1 MRRFIITGAPGAGK
15 TAIIRQ
21 LELDGFSVV
30 EEAATDVIAAALAQ
44 GTEPWTHPSFID
56 AIAHLQRDRQIRAS
70 SQPDEVQFHDRC
82 AVCTAALAVYL
93 GYPFSPFLA
102 GELERVKKEAI
113 FQPRV
118 LFIRNLGFI
127 TPTEA
132 RRISL
137 EDALR
142 FEKIHEETYRDFG
155 FELVS
160 VEPGSLRERVN
171 MIKAAIRRSGSPP
184 ESSCNTPA

>member
-30 EEAATDVIAAALAQ
+30 EEAANDVIAAAHGQ
-44 GTEPWTHPSFID
+44 GKIDPWRDPSFID
-56 AIAHLQRDRQIRAS
+56 AIAHLQRDRQIRTS
-70 SQPDEVQFHDRC
+70 YQPVEVQFHDRC
-82 AVCTAALAVYL
+82 VVCTAALAVHL

-102 GELERVKKEAI
+102 SELERIRKEAI
-113 FQPRV
+113 FQDKV
-118 LFIRNLGFI
+118 FFIRSLGFI

-132 RRISL
+132 RRITL

-142 FEKIHEETYRDFG
+142 FERIHEETYRSFG
-155 FELVS
+155 FDLVS
-160 VEPGSLRERVN
+160 IEPTNVVERVRR
-171 MIKAAIRRSGSPP
+171 IKESIR
-184 ESSCNTPA
+184 